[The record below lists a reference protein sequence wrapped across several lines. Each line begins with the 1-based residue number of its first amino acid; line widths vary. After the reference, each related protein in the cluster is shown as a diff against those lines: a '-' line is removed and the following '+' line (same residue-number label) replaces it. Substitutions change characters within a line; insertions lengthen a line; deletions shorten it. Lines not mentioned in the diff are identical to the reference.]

1 MRFCVMLAIVSYIL
15 VAAIV
20 SFGWA
25 LNIIALVH
33 THVLDGLTIARG
45 IGVFIVPL
53 GSVLGYFA

>member
-1 MRFCVMLAIVSYIL
+1 MLAILSYIP
-15 VAAIV
+15 VAVIV
-20 SFGWA
+20 SFGWL
-25 LNIIALVH
+25 LNIIALIH